1 MSELIEFSVPYSTG
15 PDKTFEENQERI
27 VSDFWYRM
35 EYLPKEISDL
45 LRDNFTFLYVN
56 VDKETITFSTPLLET
71 KEEFLTILKMS
82 T

>member
-15 PDKTFEENQERI
+15 LSKTFEENQEQI